1 MRGEIAKLCLAVIA
15 RSISDEAIH
24 SYFVLRH
31 GLLRG
36 ACHLCASA
44 IALVGGAHSRDPLAR
59 NDGLNAIILI
69 RSAMPDD
76 DHSPISAS
84 DAKRLFADW
93 KAAPA
98 IVLAVSGGPDSIA
111 LMWLAARWRRSL
123 ARGPR
128 LVAVSVDHGLRK
140 EAAREARDVKRLAR
154 ALGVEH
160 RTMRWRGTKP
170 KTGLPAAARIARYE
184 LLARAARACGAT
196 HVLTAHT
203 RDDQAETLLMRLLRG
218 SGIAGL
224 SAMARQSE
232 RDGFLLARPLLHL
245 PKARLIATLS
255 RAKIDFADDP
265 TNRDTNFTR
274 PRIRALLPAL
284 AAEGGDVRALARL
297 ASRLARA
304 NAAVEILADGAE
316 RYLALKGGHAG
327 LPGFGAKTFDAK
339 ASDAK
344 TFGAK
349 TFDAK
354 TFDATAFAALPE
366 EIRLRLLKRAI
377 DRYGHEGPAELG
389 KVEALLASL
398 DQAVAEST
406 TGRRQ
411 RGGQA
416 SFKQTL
422 AGALV
427 GLARGRIRIE
437 PAPIR
442 RRAD

>member
-184 LLARAARACGAT
+184 LLAQAARHVGAT
-196 HVLTAHT
+196 LVLTAHT

-245 PKARLIATLS
+245 PKARLVATLS

-316 RYLALKGGHAG
+316 RYLALKGSHR
-327 LPGFGAKTFDAK
+327 FD
-339 ASDAK
+339 
-344 TFGAK
+344 AK